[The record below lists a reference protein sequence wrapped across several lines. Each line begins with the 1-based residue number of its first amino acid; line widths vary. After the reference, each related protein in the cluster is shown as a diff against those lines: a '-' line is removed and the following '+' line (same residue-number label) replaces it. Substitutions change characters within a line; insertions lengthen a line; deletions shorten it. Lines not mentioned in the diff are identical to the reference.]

1 MDRLIER
8 TILAILERRAAGA
21 TICPSEV
28 ARRVGDEGWRDLM
41 DLTRA
46 AARRL
51 AVWGMVEI
59 TQGGRVIDEASAKG
73 PIRIRL
79 VRDAED
85 PSSRPPVGP

>member
-8 TILAILERRAAGA
+8 TILAMLERRAAGA

-51 AVWGMVEI
+51 AVGGLVEI
-59 TQGGRVIDEASAKG
+59 TQGGRVTDEASAKG

-85 PSSRPPVGP
+85 PSSPPPVGP